1 MMKNIFTPTQLKTLT
16 LKNRICVPP
25 MITPFSQ
32 PHTGLV
38 VEETVQHYQRLA
50 LGQAGLIIVE
60 ATAINL
66 NGRLGVRQLGLW
78 NDEQIEG
85 HQNLVH
91 AVHKAGAPVLV
102 QIHHTG
108 IVGIEEEAYCP
119 SAYTYTRAD
128 GREKTG
134 IEMTLEDVQA
144 IQEDFISAAV
154 RAYKAGYDGIEL
166 HGCHNYLLCQFMN
179 RKVNTRTDAYG
190 QDRTLFVREIITQ
203 IRKQTPASWIV
214 GIRLGGF
221 EPTLEDAIVN
231 AQQLEASGIDFFDV
245 SYGFRREQET
255 TLPQGYPY
263 WDIIYAAEQI
273 KAAVSVPVFAANG
286 ITSPEMAENI
296 LNDTKVDMIDIGRG
310 FMVNFDWAKD
320 AMAGLET
327 GQCLRCK
334 VCMLYTEPERCPG
347 RILTAKR
354 KRSVK

>member
-38 VEETVQHYQRLA
+38 VEETIRHYERLA

-66 NGRLGVRQLGLW
+66 QGRLGILQLGLW
-78 NDEQIEG
+78 NDEQVEG
-85 HQNLVH
+85 HRSLVE
-91 AVHKAGAPVLV
+91 AVHLAGAPVLV
-102 QIHHTG
+102 QIHHAG
-108 IVGIEEEAYCP
+108 IVGIEEEAFCP

-128 GREKTG
+128 GRIKTG
-134 IEMTLEDVQA
+134 IEMTLEDIKTIQRDFVEAA
-144 IQEDFISAAV
+144 I

-190 QDRTLFVREIITQ
+190 QDSTLFVREILAE
-203 IRKQTPASWIV
+203 IRKHTPASWII

-221 EPTLEDAIVN
+221 EPTLEDALNN
-231 AQQLEASGIDFFDV
+231 AKQLEASGMDFFDI

-255 TLPQGYPY
+255 TMPQGYPY
-263 WDIIYAAEQI
+263 WDIIYAAQKI
-273 KAAVSVPVFAANG
+273 KEAVSVPVFVANG

-296 LNDTKVDMIDIGRG
+296 LNDTKVDLIDIGRG

-320 AMAGLET
+320 AMAGLDT
-327 GQCLRCK
+327 GHCLRCK
-334 VCMLYTEPERCPG
+334 VCLLYTEPDRCPG
-347 RILTAKR
+347 RVLTAKR
-354 KRSVK
+354 NRELK